1 MRVKDNVTAPGRVT
15 SGILLGA
22 LGVLAFSFT
31 LPVTRISVA
40 ALDPWFVAFG
50 RAAVAGVLAIGY
62 LALSRPPRPVTGQP
76 ADAEQRVMSGSS
88 PTAAQ
93 PDAWTGQVAVDA
105 EREFPRGSWPTAA
118 QLRRLVVVACGVV
131 IGFPLFTSIA
141 LTQATAAH
149 GAVVI
154 ALLPAATAVFAVVRG
169 GERPS
174 PKFWLA
180 AGAGFAAVLGFVA
193 VSGGMAGGFRAA
205 DLWFLAAV
213 VVCALG
219 YAEGGALA
227 RELGGARTICWALV
241 LALPVTIPV
250 AVVSANGLGAAAG
263 PAWLGFAYVAL
274 VSQFLGF
281 FAWYAGLARGGVA
294 RIGQIQAVQP
304 VLTLAWSVVLLHEH
318 VDVVTVVVAVVVLGC
333 VVLTQR
339 AR

>member
-1 MRVKDNVTAPGRVT
+1 MRAKDNVTAPDRVT
-15 SGILLGA
+15 SGIALGA
-22 LGVLAFSFT
+22 LGVLAFSLT
-31 LPVTRISVA
+31 LPVTRYSVA
-40 ALDPWFVAFG
+40 SLDPWFMSFG

-62 LALSRPPRPVTGQP
+62 LALSGLPRFGRTRSGAQTASSASRSAAGRSVSVLVRPPKTRFQL
-76 ADAEQRVMSGSS
+76 
-88 PTAAQ
+88 
-93 PDAWTGQVAVDA
+93 
-105 EREFPRGSWPTAA
+105 PTAA
-118 QLRRLVVVACGVV
+118 QLRRLIVVAFGVV
-131 IGFPLFTSIA
+131 IGFPTLTSIA

-174 PKFWLA
+174 PKFWLS
-180 AGAGFAAVLGFVA
+180 AGAGFAAVLAFVA

-219 YAEGGALA
+219 YAEGGALS
-227 RELGGARTICWALV
+227 RDLGGARTISWALV

-250 AVVSANGLGAAAG
+250 AVVSAHGLTAA
-263 PAWLGFAYVAL
+263 PALAWAGFAYVA
-274 VSQFLGF
+274 VISQFLGF

-294 RIGQIQAVQP
+294 RIGQIQAIQP
-304 VLTLAWSVVLLHEH
+304 VLTLGWSALLLGEH
-318 VDVVTVVVAVVVLGC
+318 IDVVTVVVALVVLGC

>member
-1 MRVKDNVTAPGRVT
+1 
-15 SGILLGA
+15 
-22 LGVLAFSFT
+22 
-31 LPVTRISVA
+31 
-40 ALDPWFVAFG
+40 
-50 RAAVAGVLAIGY
+50 VLAIGY
-62 LALSRPPRPVTGQP
+62 LALSGLPRFGRARSGARTASSASRSVAGQSVSVLVRPPKTRFQL
-76 ADAEQRVMSGSS
+76 
-88 PTAAQ
+88 
-93 PDAWTGQVAVDA
+93 
-105 EREFPRGSWPTAA
+105 PTAA
-118 QLRRLVVVACGVV
+118 QLRRLIVVAFGVV
-131 IGFPLFTSIA
+131 IGFPTLTSIA

-174 PKFWLA
+174 PKFWLS
-180 AGAGFAAVLGFVA
+180 AGAGFAAVLAFVA

-219 YAEGGALA
+219 YAEGGALS
-227 RELGGARTICWALV
+227 RDLGGARTISWALV

-250 AVVSANGLGAAAG
+250 AVVSAHGLTAA
-263 PAWLGFAYVAL
+263 PALAWAGFAYVA
-274 VSQFLGF
+274 VISQFLGF

-294 RIGQIQAVQP
+294 RIGQIQAIQP
-304 VLTLAWSVVLLHEH
+304 VLTLGWSALLLGEH
-318 VDVVTVVVAVVVLGC
+318 IDVVTVVVALVVLGC

>member
-1 MRVKDNVTAPGRVT
+1 M
-15 SGILLGA
+15 
-22 LGVLAFSFT
+22 LAFSLS
-31 LPVTRISVA
+31 LPLTRLAVES
-40 ALDPWFVAFG
+40 LDPWFVAFG
-50 RAAVAGVLAIGY
+50 RAAGAGILSAGY
-62 LALSRPPRPVTGQP
+62 LVLSSRRQAAGALR
-76 ADAEQRVMSGSS
+76 SS
-88 PTAAQ
+88 PVEGGA
-93 PDAWTGQVAVDA
+93 
-105 EREFPRGSWPTAA
+105 WPTVA
-118 QLRRLVVVACGVV
+118 QLRRLVVVAVGVV

-154 ALLPAATAVFAVVRG
+154 ALLPATTAVFAVVRG

-174 PKFWLA
+174 ARFWLA

-193 VSGGMAGGFRAA
+193 VSGGMVGGFRAS

-241 LALPVTIPV
+241 LALPVTVPL
-250 AVVSANGLGAAAG
+250 AVITAHGLAAAG
-263 PAWLGFAYVAL
+263 VIAWLCFAYLTVI
-274 VSQFLGF
+274 SQFLGF

-294 RIGQIQAVQP
+294 RIGQVQAVQP
-304 VLTLAWSVVLLHEH
+304 VLTLTWSAFLLREH
-318 VDVVTVVVAVVVLGC
+318 VDVVTVVVAAVVLGC

>member
-1 MRVKDNVTAPGRVT
+1 
-15 SGILLGA
+15 L
-22 LGVLAFSFT
+22 
-31 LPVTRISVA
+31 
-40 ALDPWFVAFG
+40 
-50 RAAVAGVLAIGY
+50 
-62 LALSRPPRPVTGQP
+62 
-76 ADAEQRVMSGSS
+76 
-88 PTAAQ
+88 
-93 PDAWTGQVAVDA
+93 
-105 EREFPRGSWPTAA
+105 PTAA
-118 QLRRLVVVACGVV
+118 QLRRLVVVAFGVV
-131 IGFPLFTSIA
+131 IGFPTLTSIA

-174 PKFWLA
+174 PKFWLS
-180 AGAGFAAVLGFVA
+180 AGAGFAAVLVFVA

-219 YAEGGALA
+219 YAEGGALS
-227 RELGGARTICWALV
+227 RDLGGARTISWALV

-250 AVVSANGLGAAAG
+250 AVVSAQGLAAA
-263 PAWLGFAYVAL
+263 PALAWGGFAYVA
-274 VSQFLGF
+274 VISQFLGF

-294 RIGQIQAVQP
+294 RIGQIQAIQP
-304 VLTLAWSVVLLHEH
+304 VLTLAWSALLLGEH
-318 VDVVTVVVAVVVLGC
+318 IDVVTVVVALVVLGC